1 MGSPKALTVWLHDE
15 PIGMVSHDRGRIQF
29 AYTPEALDRYPG
41 NLPVLSCSLR
51 TGTGRHDASAFID
64 GLLPEG
70 ENRRAVAERAAL
82 PAHDTFGLIARYG
95 RDIAGAVQF
104 TDRDSESYRSDRW
117 QLRPLGS
124 NDLDNV
130 IGTLSENPLGVTDE
144 SELSIGGL
152 QNKTLLVRM
161 PDGTWAQPLYG
172 HPSSHIVKR
181 SPDRY
186 PTLVD
191 AEHEALTV
199 ARHVGLTTGRSWVE
213 TIGGH
218 RCIIVERF
226 DRTVGDTGQITGR
239 IHQEDAC
246 QALGLPASR
255 KYEVHHGGGGP
266 DFESVAR
273 LLDLYAA
280 EPVNQL
286 ERLAS
291 IAAFTV
297 IIGNADAH
305 GKNIAFLLEGGTI
318 RLAPLYDTVPT
329 ALFAPLR
336 TEMAM
341 SLGGVMTP
349 DSMNLAALVREAA
362 RWNLDP
368 ARTRV
373 AATTTA
379 QGALDALDR
388 GLIDPD
394 GPLAALIRRRAPE
407 FIDEP
412 RS

>member
-1 MGSPKALTVWLHDE
+1 MGSPKSLNVWLNDE
-15 PIGMVSHDRGRIQF
+15 PIGTVSNARGRIRF
-29 AYTPEALDRYPG
+29 TYSAEALDRRAG
-41 NLPVLSCSLR
+41 NVPLLSCFLL
-51 TGTGRHDASAFID
+51 TGKRRLDATTFID

-70 ENRRAVAERAAL
+70 EHRRALAERAKLA
-82 PAHDTFGLIARYG
+82 AHDMFGLIARYG

-104 TDRDSESYRSDRW
+104 TDDDSEPHQRDRW
-117 QLRPLGS
+117 QLRPLGTD
-124 NDLDNV
+124 DLDQV
-130 IGTLSENPLGVTDE
+130 IGNLPNNPLGVTDE
-144 SELSIGGL
+144 SELSIDGM

-172 HPSSHIVKR
+172 HPSSHIIKR

-186 PTLVD
+186 PHLVD
-191 AEHEALTV
+191 AEHDALTV
-199 ARHVGLTTGRSWVE
+199 ARHAGLTTVNSWVD
-213 TIGGH
+213 TFAGH
-218 RCIIVERF
+218 RCIIIERF
-226 DRTVGDTGQITGR
+226 DRTVDDAGQIMGR

-246 QALGLPASR
+246 QALGLPATR

-280 EPVNQL
+280 EPVSQL

-305 GKNIAFLLEGGTI
+305 GKNIAFLLQDGAI

-341 SLGGVMTP
+341 TLGGAISP
-349 DSMNLAALVREAA
+349 DGMNLAALVRETK

-368 ARTRV
+368 ARTRA
-373 AATTTA
+373 AATRTA
-379 QGALDALDR
+379 ELALDAVDQA
-388 GLIDPD
+388 LIDPD
-394 GPLAALIRRRAPE
+394 GPLAAQIRRKATE
-407 FIDEP
+407 FMD
-412 RS
+412 